1 MDVFL
6 CYNGKEWGEHME
18 AIFVKAIGFILVILI
33 AFTLKKLR
41 VLDKRDGQT
50 IATIIMN
57 VTLPCA
63 LLCNAS
69 GITID
74 LSMILILFIG
84 LFSNMIM
91 LVVSYLLSRRE
102 SALVQGYYM
111 INCSGYNIGNF
122 ALPFVQTFFPGM
134 GVAYLCMFDVG
145 NSIMCL
151 GGTYAFAG
159 SVASAGDKLTI
170 KTLLKKLFS
179 SIPFDVYILIFVLAL
194 LKIQLPGQILSIAS
208 FIGAGNGFLAM
219 FMIGLLL
226 EVKINPSEMKM
237 VIKTLFI
244 RLFFGAILMLVVYF
258 LIPIPVLAK
267 KIVVLAMAAP
277 ITTVSA
283 VFSRNIGYHKDAP
296 AIASSLSIIISIIV
310 LTVLIMIFA

>member
-1 MDVFL
+1 
-6 CYNGKEWGEHME
+6 ME
-18 AIFVKAIGFILVILI
+18 AIFVKAIGFVLVILI
-33 AFTLKKLR
+33 AFSLKKLK

-84 LFSNMIM
+84 LFSNIIM
-91 LVVSYLLSRRE
+91 LIVSYLLSRRD

-237 VIKTLFI
+237 VIKTLLI
-244 RLFFGAILMLVVYF
+244 RLFFGAILMFVVYF
-258 LIPIPVLAK
+258 LIPIPILAK
-267 KIVVLAMAAP
+267 KIVILAMAAP

>member
-84 LFSNMIM
+84 LFSNIIM
-91 LVVSYLLSRRE
+91 LIVSYLLSRRD

-179 SIPFDVYILIFVLAL
+179 SIPFDVYILIFALAL

>member
-179 SIPFDVYILIFVLAL
+179 SIPFDVYILIFALAL